1 MGIPLDHFFTK
12 VDENL
17 VCPICREVLRNP
29 VSCRDGHTF
38 CEACVVEW
46 LARHANCPMDRRP
59 LAKRE
64 LIRNLPVGGLIE
76 NLDVRCVN
84 ADVGAKAKA
93 RNASSPSPSRKR
105 FGAACTCTC
114 TWRGKAR
121 NLDDHVRECPY
132 ANVSCPHPL
141 CGDVMLRK
149 FVDAHAR
156 TCPERS
162 VSCHACALEMA
173 ACDLD
178 EHIEHDC
185 PLAMVP
191 CINGCLTDGT
201 VTMVSRVHMQD
212 HVCHE
217 CGNALVSC
225 PFESQGCTVRAAR
238 SELDHHVETSVKEHM
253 LLLAKENKS
262 LREKISVLNEHVKSE
277 ISALR
282 DELPNAYTW
291 NVANFQQYIYLPV
304 GEEIQSPRF
313 WLCGICWKL
322 RLYPNG
328 ASAEQS
334 SSMSLYLERQSD
346 QQGATPLTTVSNA
359 VVSILFRFIVVSPSD
374 DFADYIVSIDQ
385 PFSFMREDKDWGWGA
400 FMRTD
405 QVRTY
410 YTDDGT
416 LKIKCVLQLKS

>member
-12 VDENL
+12 VDPNASF
-17 VCPICREVLRNP
+17 PFQSPPTTRSSREVLRNP
-29 VSCRDGHTF
+29 VSCRDGHAF

-64 LIRNLPVGGLIE
+64 LIRNLPVGGLI
-76 NLDVRCVN
+76 DVRCVN

-93 RNASSPSPSRKR
+93 RNASSPSPKR

-156 TCPERS
+156 TCPKRS

-201 VTMVSRVHMQD
+201 VTMVSRRIQIDIVNYYYLFLFSLGFICRITCVTSVEMPWSR
-212 HVCHE
+212 VP
-217 CGNALVSC
+217 S
-225 PFESQGCTVRAAR
+225 SRRAAR
-238 SELDHHVETSVKEHM
+238 C
-253 LLLAKENKS
+253 A
-262 LREKISVLNEHVKSE
+262 
-277 ISALR
+277 
-282 DELPNAYTW
+282 
-291 NVANFQQYIYLPV
+291 
-304 GEEIQSPRF
+304 PR
-313 WLCGICWKL
+313 
-322 RLYPNG
+322 G
-328 ASAEQS
+328 AS
-334 SSMSLYLERQSD
+334 
-346 QQGATPLTTVSNA
+346 
-359 VVSILFRFIVVSPSD
+359 SIITWRHP
-374 DFADYIVSIDQ
+374 
-385 PFSFMREDKDWGWGA
+385 
-400 FMRTD
+400 
-405 QVRTY
+405 
-410 YTDDGT
+410 
-416 LKIKCVLQLKS
+416 